1 MSTVLL
7 IDINNLLRNSLC
19 NKVSY
24 FVTKWNVLYLYI
36 FIAFNLLMIS
46 FSNIYPATIDDKGR
60 VVVPAPFKKEMG
72 DAVEAVY
79 VVEKDVYDKCLNIY
93 PYSTWLTKVE
103 RLRQCLN
110 MDNPVH
116 SQMLSRYYEEIVKLN
131 MAENGR
137 LNIPA
142 DMLDYAGI
150 VKEAVFTGQ
159 GLRMRLWEP
168 GRHKASRLSD
178 EDYAKLYKELLGG
191 PMDNY

>member
-1 MSTVLL
+1 
-7 IDINNLLRNSLC
+7 
-19 NKVSY
+19 
-24 FVTKWNVLYLYI
+24 
-36 FIAFNLLMIS
+36 MIS
-46 FSNIYPATIDDKGR
+46 FSNIYPATVDDKGR

-72 DAVEAVY
+72 DAVEAVF
-79 VVEKDVYDKCLNIY
+79 VVEKDIYDKCLNIY
-93 PYSTWLTKVE
+93 PYSAWLTKVE
-103 RLRQCLN
+103 RLRQRLN